1 MVFLKPAAPVRKDQS
16 SVPCEAVNS
25 GVSPVCAV
33 AEKFTSRGDENLS
46 LNGPTLSSLCGRL
59 NNNEFMRNFPNNA
72 YAWVKCSFFFRNL
85 VSDMKKKMKTEFF
98 VYSLYRSISNS

>member
-33 AEKFTSRGDENLS
+33 VEKFTSLGDENLS
-46 LNGPTLSSLCGRL
+46 LNGPTL
-59 NNNEFMRNFPNNA
+59 FPH
-72 YAWVKCSFFFRNL
+72 YAVGSTI
-85 VSDMKKKMKTEFF
+85 M
-98 VYSLYRSISNS
+98 NS